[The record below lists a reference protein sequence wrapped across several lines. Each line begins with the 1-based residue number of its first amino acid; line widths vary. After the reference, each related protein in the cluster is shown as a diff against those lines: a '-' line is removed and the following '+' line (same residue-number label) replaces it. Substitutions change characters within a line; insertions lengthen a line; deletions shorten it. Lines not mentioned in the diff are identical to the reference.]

1 MIAVL
6 TLPDN
11 TPTQLTPCR
20 IRNPFEDDTAAD
32 LMAKVR
38 DLVVETSW
46 PNRDL
51 SLLKLGA
58 ILAKYPT
65 ADLKNEQ
72 PYGVDTGREN
82 IRDIIERDKGVY
94 GELRDID
101 VDEVVHLGNEVARRW
116 AQPRALYFTI
126 VGSPL
131 IFGLEGFGHEDGAAV
146 GSLLTFF
153 SFCRS
158 CVLSVQLYKAG
169 TKRVTLNSLPTLGIG
184 QPY

>member
-1 MIAVL
+1 
-6 TLPDN
+6 
-11 TPTQLTPCR
+11 
-20 IRNPFEDDTAAD
+20 
-32 LMAKVR
+32 MAKVG
-38 DLVVETSW
+38 DLVAETSW

-72 PYGVDTGREN
+72 PDDVDTGREN

-101 VDEVVHLGNEVARRW
+101 VDEVVHLENEVARRW

-126 VGSPL
+126 VSSPL
-131 IFGLEGFGHEDGAAV
+131 IFSLERLNGKAGAAIAT
-146 GSLLTFF
+146 LLTCFPF
-153 SFCRS
+153 IDPVFYRRS
-158 CVLSVQLYKAG
+158 C
-169 TKRVTLNSLPTLGIG
+169 TRLGSNR
-184 QPY
+184 